1 MSLPIFIFIIDIIL
15 ITATSYNATKNNEG
29 TAIVYGIC
37 SLFSLWVTVF
47 AMLSLYKGL

>member
-1 MSLPIFIFIIDIIL
+1 MSISIFMFILDIIL

-37 SLFSLWVTVF
+37 SLFSLYITALVGL
-47 AMLSLYKGL
+47 ALKGG